1 MMLDF
6 LLEAAELAV
15 PTSTT
20 DLRSF
25 WLGAIGIR
33 RDGVVVSSRNGAVS
47 FSSSVQM
54 MNVNVTSHAET
65 RLLRKLGKDGVIF
78 VSRVLRKDRSLA
90 MARPCP
96 DCQLKIRAHRV
107 KKVYY
112 TINHNQYGLWIPN
125 EDKDRVYTV

>member
-1 MMLDF
+1 MLDF
-6 LLEAAELAV
+6 LLEAAGLAL
-15 PTSTT
+15 PTNSA

-33 RDGVVVSSRNGAVS
+33 KDGVTVSSRNGAVS

-54 MNVNVTSHAET
+54 SNVNVNSHAET

-96 DCQLKIRAHRV
+96 DCQFKIRAHRV

-112 TINHNQYGLWIPN
+112 TINDNQYGIWFPQQ
-125 EDKDRVYTV
+125 DKDRVYTV

>member
-15 PTSTT
+15 PTSNT

-25 WLGAIGIR
+25 WLGALGVR
-33 RDGVVVSSRNGAVS
+33 RDGVIVSSRNGAVS

-54 MNVNVTSHAET
+54 SNVNVNSHAES

-112 TINHNQYGLWIPN
+112 TINDNQFGIWFPK
-125 EDKDRVYTV
+125 EDKDKVYTV

>member
-1 MMLDF
+1 MLDF
-6 LLEAAELAV
+6 LLEAAELAI
-15 PTSTT
+15 PTSKS
-20 DLRSF
+20 DPRSF

-33 RDGVVVSSRNGAVS
+33 KDGALVSSRNGAVS
-47 FSSSVQM
+47 FSSSVDLA
-54 MNVNVTSHAET
+54 NVNVVSHAET
-65 RLLRKLGKDGVIF
+65 RLLRKLGKDGIIF

-96 DCQLKIRAHRV
+96 DCQLKIRAHRA

-112 TINHNQYGLWIPN
+112 TINDNQFGVWFPK

>member
-1 MMLDF
+1 MLDF
-6 LLEAAELAV
+6 LLEAADLAL
-15 PTSTT
+15 PTNKY

-25 WLGAIGIR
+25 WLGAVGIR
-33 RDGVVVSSRNGAVS
+33 RDGATVYARNGAVS

-54 MNVNVTSHAET
+54 INVNVNSHAET

-96 DCQLKIRAHRV
+96 DCQQKIRAHRV

-112 TINHNQYGLWIPN
+112 TINDSQYGVWFPR

>member
-54 MNVNVTSHAET
+54 INVNVTSHAET

-112 TINHNQYGLWIPN
+112 TINNNQYGLWLPN